1 MSNQSIVIATGNK
14 ITSYDILTGGYL
26 WNTTLTGTVIEMKI
40 KNQWVFALTVGTLWQ
55 IGPGGFIMMSGTIS
69 SSSQKLTIITTP
81 AGTST
86 MTWSIG
92 GTTF

>member
-1 MSNQSIVIATGNK
+1 MIATGNK

-40 KNQWVFALTVGTLWQ
+40 KNHWVFALTAGTLWQ
-55 IGPGGFIMMSGTIS
+55 IGPGGFVMMSGNIS
-69 SSSQKLTIITTP
+69 LTSQKLTIITIPTGIS
-81 AGTST
+81 A

-92 GTTF
+92 GTSF